1 MRIWEL
7 AVAPTRFA
15 GKGKGTRKQA
25 GGDSPTQ
32 GSYTPRRKGCAGV
45 TVTGGSATRDLE
57 RTNVRKKKEF
67 EKAQVGEEREKEGR
81 RGTRKEGGGLEKK
94 EQRGDNRSE
103 RNRKRIRAYA
113 TAALTAGTGTIAVP
127 HRNEKPPKREALT
140 KNEEENKGGHT
151 RTNEERET
159 DRREQG
165 QIPARRRLQRKER
178 KNQGLEGM
186 QRGRDNRK
194 PPISRHRT
202 DEACPRFLEERVS
215 DSSRVRRRCDE
226 QHGMRRIEA
235 QRRNNTS
242 TKAWTHGPKARR
254 RPVQRRL
261 IIITDRE
268 NRRIE
273 GMDVPEKYH
282 LISPFD
288 SPPNNIDTDM
298 GPETWRKR
306 KERNNEGRAPL
317 MPGRPS

>member
-1 MRIWEL
+1 MHIARSRVLSEHAHVTMRIWEL

-15 GKGKGTRKQA
+15 GERGNKQGVIPRHKDHTRHGGRAARELRWCAEDGGARLWWSRVMVSASGNRPA
-25 GGDSPTQ
+25 GQ
-32 GSYTPRRKGCAGV
+32 RRETWRGRTHNSSV
-45 TVTGGSATRDLE
+45 
-57 RTNVRKKKEF
+57 RTNI
-67 EKAQVGEEREKEGR
+67 AAPA
-81 RGTRKEGGGLEKK
+81 TLP
-94 EQRGDNRSE
+94 RS
-103 RNRKRIRAYA
+103 
-113 TAALTAGTGTIAVP
+113 P

-140 KNEEENKGGHT
+140 KNEEENKGGHA

-159 DRREQG
+159 DVRT
-165 QIPARRRLQRKER
+165 
-178 KNQGLEGM
+178 KNV
-186 QRGRDNRK
+186 
-194 PPISRHRT
+194 
-202 DEACPRFLEERVS
+202 EERARTGFRTPSATEEGEEESGVRRNAERTGQPQTS
-215 DSSRVRRRCDE
+215 HLSTPYRRGSRVRRRCDE